1 MAMATSEISA
11 LLSAAF
17 PGDKIS
23 VAGAEGK
30 YQVQIVSGS
39 FAGLNR
45 VKRQQTV
52 YKVLNAHIQSGAIH
66 AINMV
71 LQTPDESSAA
81 Q

>member
-17 PGDKIS
+17 PGDTIS

-39 FAGLNR
+39 FTGLNR

>member
-23 VAGAEGK
+23 VGGADGK
-30 YQVQIVSGS
+30 YQVQVVSGS

-71 LQTPDESSAA
+71 LQTPDENSAA

>member
-17 PGDKIS
+17 PGDA
-23 VAGAEGK
+23 VTVGGGEGK
-30 YQVQIVSGS
+30 YQVQIVSGT

-45 VKRQQTV
+45 VKRQQAV

-71 LQTPDESSAA
+71 LQTPDENSAA
-81 Q
+81 H